1 MQGLR
6 LKLETNRLT
15 WDFSVLNWCP
25 VISRFPLSN
34 YIIEKVN
41 WLQRCTMTYEA
52 KTTCFIQDH
61 AQTGKQNKEPKCY
74 SLGSYKQ
81 ICLARK
87 RH

>member
-1 MQGLR
+1 LSSYF
-6 LKLETNRLT
+6 K
-15 WDFSVLNWCP
+15 
-25 VISRFPLSN
+25 ISTFELYYR
-34 YIIEKVN
+34 EGE
-41 WLQRCTMTYEA
+41 WLQRCTMIYEA